1 MGVNSLPKTVVQH
14 ANHSAIPSHNVME
27 MSLHATEIVPSN
39 NGGSWVNEDVQ
50 SLT

>member
-1 MGVNSLPKTVVQH
+1 MNSLPKTVVQH
-14 ANHSAIPSHNVME
+14 ANHSAIGLPSHNVME
-27 MSLHATEIVPSN
+27 MSHATEIVLSN